1 MLQLTYSGDKRII
14 STLRKNTGLTIKA
27 LVYKVGARED
37 SIFKILEPFTT
48 ENLSRQLSMFKDGTL
63 PRYFKTQPEMEESKQ
78 TPFRHVVYS
87 TFEKDVMEASNEK
100 DVVVMYYA
108 KWCGACKQQKPMMA
122 EMAQEALEKM
132 PNVLFVKY
140 DAEENHPVYT
150 IKAYPTVVLYK
161 QG

>member
-1 MLQLTYSGDKRII
+1 
-14 STLRKNTGLTIKA
+14 
-27 LVYKVGARED
+27 
-37 SIFKILEPFTT
+37 
-48 ENLSRQLSMFKDGTL
+48 
-63 PRYFKTQPEMEESKQ
+63 MEESKQ

-87 TFEKDVMEASNEK
+87 TFEKDVMEASKEK

-122 EMAQEALEKM
+122 EMAQEAVEKM
-132 PNVLFVKY
+132 PKVLFVKY